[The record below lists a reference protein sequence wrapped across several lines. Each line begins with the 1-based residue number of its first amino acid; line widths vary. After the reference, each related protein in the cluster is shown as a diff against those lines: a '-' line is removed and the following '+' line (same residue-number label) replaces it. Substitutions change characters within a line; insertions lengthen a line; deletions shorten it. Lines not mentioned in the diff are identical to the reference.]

1 MANTNSTII
10 TGVGDP
16 ENMVNVGIA
25 GARMRFAYD
34 TFRLASNPADGDT
47 YALCRLPSGCRITSI
62 KLFNDDIDSN
72 ATEQIV
78 IDLGLVDTDLT
89 GGDPDCFMDADD
101 LFQDANLTGTECRYG
116 FAQDHTTLKK
126 QAWELAGKSSDDGKQ
141 LVLLLTVDTNSATHV
156 ADSDFSFEVNYVI
169 D

>member
-34 TFRLASNPADGDT
+34 TFNVASNPADGDT
-47 YALCRLPSGCRITSI
+47 FALCRLPSGCRITSI
-62 KLFNDDIDSN
+62 TLFNDDFDTGTDI
-72 ATEQIV
+72 E

-89 GGDPDCFMDADD
+89 GGDPDCFMDGDD
-101 LFQDANLTGTECRYG
+101 LFQTANLTGTECRYG
-116 FAQDHTTLKK
+116 FVQDHTSLKQ

-141 LVLLLTVDTNSATHV
+141 LVLLLTIPTNAGTLTTTP
-156 ADSDFSFEVNYVI
+156 DFSFEVNYVI